1 MEFTIAEKPLDAL
14 KSDLALYHRLSLK
27 LRTSCASDVVL
38 HSRLEQLFEAELS
51 DILSLLYYGWKHDCM
66 ESMLD
71 RRLSGS
77 SSKQVRADFGSTEK
91 RQKCLLTIMHTLF
104 EMDMNVISGNVELMC
119 LYDDLISYIAD
130 HDTHDDAMMLY
141 DYDFWDLYFGFYE
154 GFKEAEGGKGGE
166 SGESGDNNSLN

>member
-1 MEFTIAEKPLDAL
+1 
-14 KSDLALYHRLSLK
+14 
-27 LRTSCASDVVL
+27 
-38 HSRLEQLFEAELS
+38 
-51 DILSLLYYGWKHDCM
+51 M

-77 SSKQVRADFGSTEK
+77 SKLIRADFGSTEK
-91 RQKCLLTIMHTLF
+91 RQKSLLTILHTLF
-104 EMDMNVISGNVELMC
+104 ELNMNVISGNVELMC

-154 GFKEAEGGKGGE
+154 QYHLSNTISNEKK
-166 SGESGDNNSLN
+166 NPPHK

>member
-14 KSDLALYHRLSLK
+14 KNDLTLYHRLSLK

-77 SSKQVRADFGSTEK
+77 SKLIRADFGSTEK
-91 RQKCLLTIMHTLF
+91 RQKSLLTILHTLF
-104 EMDMNVISGNVELMC
+104 ELDMNVISGNVELMC
-119 LYDDLISYIAD
+119 LYDDLITYIAD
-130 HDTHDDAMMLY
+130 HDTHDDAMTLY

-154 GFKEAEGGKGGE
+154 GFTEAEGGKGGE
-166 SGESGDNNSLN
+166 SGDNNSLN

>member
-14 KSDLALYHRLSLK
+14 KNDLTLYHRLSLK

-77 SSKQVRADFGSTEK
+77 SKLVRADFGSTEK
-91 RQKCLLTIMHTLF
+91 PVIIGEDGTGEFSVGEQSVSVWVRKGAREDLTIN
-104 EMDMNVISGNVELMC
+104 E
-119 LYDDLISYIAD
+119 
-130 HDTHDDAMMLY
+130 
-141 DYDFWDLYFGFYE
+141 
-154 GFKEAEGGKGGE
+154 
-166 SGESGDNNSLN
+166 

>member
-14 KSDLALYHRLSLK
+14 KNDLTLYHRLSLK

-51 DILSLLYYGWKHDCM
+51 DILSLLYYG
-66 ESMLD
+66 SD
-71 RRLSGS
+71 RMTDS
-77 SSKQVRADFGSTEK
+77 SAF
-91 RQKCLLTIMHTLF
+91 
-104 EMDMNVISGNVELMC
+104 SGNVELMC

-154 GFKEAEGGKGGE
+154 QYHLSNTISNEKK
-166 SGESGDNNSLN
+166 NPPHK